1 LPGPWGAGT
10 VWDSVEQGKPMLR
23 VSEKVE
29 SGSSGGLRQRGCLR
43 VLPCTHWTTLL
54 LPLSEREP
62 AAERALERL
71 FQIYRPPILAY
82 LALRLEP
89 GHDVDDA
96 AQDFVERMLW
106 WEDLSSQPSG
116 DSRFRTFLLVR
127 LRQFVVRARAEDHGQ
142 PASAAAPAGME
153 SDEAAQAEFR
163 RLWWRAIIEEA
174 VRRLETEWSG
184 AGTHVSFKDL
194 EPMLHAG
201 QRLVAP
207 EHSAV
212 EAQGLSG
219 VSISLGPMRD
229 RYRDLVRMVVAETV
243 LTREALEEELQAVL
257 GTP

>member
-1 LPGPWGAGT
+1 
-10 VWDSVEQGKPMLR
+10 
-23 VSEKVE
+23 
-29 SGSSGGLRQRGCLR
+29 
-43 VLPCTHWTTLL
+43 
-54 LPLSEREP
+54 LSEREP

-82 LALRLEP
+82 LALRLGP
-89 GHDVDDA
+89 GHNVDDA
-96 AQDFVERMLW
+96 AQDFAERMLW

-127 LRQFVVRARAEDHGQ
+127 LRQFAVRARAEANAGEDNGQ
-142 PASAAAPAGME
+142 PAPAAASAGME

-201 QRLVAP
+201 QRLAAP
-207 EHSAV
+207 EQCAV

-219 VSISLGPMRD
+219 VSVSLGQVRD

-257 GTP
+257 GPHSIVSCPWATRAK